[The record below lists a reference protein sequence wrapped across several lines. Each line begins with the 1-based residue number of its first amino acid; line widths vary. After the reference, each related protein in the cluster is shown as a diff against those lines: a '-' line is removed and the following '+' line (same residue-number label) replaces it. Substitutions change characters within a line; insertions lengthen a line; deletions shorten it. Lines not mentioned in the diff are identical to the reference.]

1 MNRSHKIV
9 LSLGGIA
16 TVVLLTLSIV
26 LLARLDLGAFIGYA
40 QPETKKLALKML
52 IASMALMFTLTLW
65 GLRLTLKT
73 SLEDSPEQ

>member
-16 TVVLLTLSIV
+16 AVVLLALSIV
-26 LLARLDLGAFIGYA
+26 LLARLDLGACIGYA
-40 QPETKKLALKML
+40 PPETKKLALKML

-65 GLRLTLKT
+65 GLRLSMKD

>member
-1 MNRSHKIV
+1 MNQSHKFV

-16 TVVLLTLSIV
+16 SLVLLTLSIV

-40 QPETKKLALKML
+40 PPETKKLALKML

-65 GLRLTLKT
+65 GLRLTLKN